1 MSCIL
6 YLLWPGCMWAA
17 ITKALSSGPQ
27 GPFTQWCNVCA
38 LMALT
43 AAEHSPYQGP
53 RPSLPRPSGR
63 LRLQRT
69 VYSTT
74 ANKPCTKERKKASR
88 RGEELKRRMKNR
100 GIWSLG
106 SWLLSIK
113 GPPSLLLW
121 RERGEEGRSAFLS
134 LHALEG
140 CRLWLRNGG
149 MKAGL
154 SPCRHAGIGW
164 IMLSQ
169 RDRMG
174 PSLCP
179 RPKFWLTRRSSN
191 IHGYTVQK
199 QSPSWEWKHCGNKI
213 KNVFRENM
221 SCCELRWT
229 HFSCLVSH
237 SASPARGEKERSI
250 FSIFVAA
257 FRDLPLTGM
266 LAWPL

>member
-1 MSCIL
+1 
-6 YLLWPGCMWAA
+6 
-17 ITKALSSGPQ
+17 
-27 GPFTQWCNVCA
+27 
-38 LMALT
+38 MALT

-88 RGEELKRRMKNR
+88 RGREERRV
-100 GIWSLG
+100 
-106 SWLLSIK
+106 
-113 GPPSLLLW
+113 
-121 RERGEEGRSAFLS
+121 EGRSAFLS

-169 RDRMG
+169 RDRRVSG
-174 PSLCP
+174 SITLSQT
-179 RPKFWLTRRSSN
+179 KVLIDQKVFQ
-191 IHGYTVQK
+191 YTWIYCTKAISIVGMK
-199 QSPSWEWKHCGNKI
+199 T
-213 KNVFRENM
+213 
-221 SCCELRWT
+221 LR
-229 HFSCLVSH
+229 
-237 SASPARGEKERSI
+237 
-250 FSIFVAA
+250 
-257 FRDLPLTGM
+257 
-266 LAWPL
+266 